1 MIAQLPLDT
10 HIPSLAPPFVTP
22 PIAALLRRAYA
33 LVSALALAASVS
45 EAQGERLSYADA
57 LQRAL
62 GRNERILGAAAGID
76 RAKAER
82 DAARGRRLPD
92 INLSGR
98 STRID
103 DDIVIDLDPI
113 RQVILKLH
121 PQVPAAAIP
130 PFRAQVQGERFNNL
144 TLNATLPLF
153 AGGRIAAGIR
163 AADGAVTSARAQ
175 ERSTSAEVS
184 SELAQRYFGLQLAI
198 QNRLTRQATRESLLQ
213 HVSRAQSLERNGQ
226 IARAE
231 RLRAEVS
238 LAEAERELQQSVR
251 EEHLASLALANTL
264 SSDSAVVPSTP
275 LFRLTTLAP
284 LDSFQTLAAHNNP
297 ILARLAAEQ
306 ARAHAGV
313 SAARGELLPSLGAFA
328 QRELYTKDLTL
339 LQPTWAAG
347 IALSFPIFQGGQ
359 RLARIE
365 AARAQERQ
373 VELLRA
379 RAARDINMLTALRYE
394 QVEQARD
401 QLTAL
406 EATGALAQESLRAQQ
421 VAFAA
426 GLGTSLDVVDAE
438 QALARVQL
446 GMLKAQ
452 YDADVALAS
461 LLEAAGAS
469 ERLPDYIPTE
479 GGR

>member
-1 MIAQLPLDT
+1 M
-10 HIPSLAPPFVTP
+10 PSLPSYATLRL
-22 PIAALLRRAYA
+22 AALCTLFAC
-33 LVSALALAASVS
+33 AATNAG
-45 EAQGERLSYADA
+45 AQGEQLSFAQA
-57 LQRAL
+57 LERARS
-62 GRNERILGAAAGID
+62 RNERILGAAVGVD

-92 INLSGR
+92 ISVSGR
-98 STRID
+98 ATRID

-113 RQVILKLH
+113 RSVILKLH
-121 PQVPAAAIP
+121 PTVPAAAIP

-153 AGGRIAAGIR
+153 AGGRIMAGVR
-163 AADGAVTSARAQ
+163 AADGAIEAARQ
-175 ERSTSAEVS
+175 QQRSTNGEIA

-198 QNRLTRQATRESLLQ
+198 QNRITRQSMRKSLLQ
-213 HVSRAQSLERNGQ
+213 HVTRAQTLERNGQ

-231 RLRAEVS
+231 RLRAEVA
-238 LAEAERELQQSVR
+238 LAESNRELQQATR
-251 EEHLASLALANTL
+251 DERLASLALSNTL
-264 SSDSAVVPSTP
+264 SSDSAVVPTTQ
-275 LFRLTTLAP
+275 LFTLGTLAP
-284 LDSFQTLAAHNNP
+284 LDSFQSLASKRNP
-297 ILARLAAEQ
+297 VLARIAAEKSR
-306 ARAHAGV
+306 AREGV
-313 SAARGELLPSLGAFA
+313 KAALGEMLPSVGVFA

-347 IALSFPIFQGGQ
+347 IALTFPIFQGGQ

-365 AARAQERQ
+365 SARAQERQ

-379 RAARDINMLTALRYE
+379 RAQRDIAMLTALRYE

-401 QLTAL
+401 QFAAL
-406 EATGALAQESLRAQQ
+406 EATRALAQESVRAQQ

-426 GLGTSLDVVDAE
+426 GLATSLDVVDAE

-446 GMLKAQ
+446 GLLKAQ
-452 YDADVALAS
+452 YDADVALAG
-461 LLEAAGAS
+461 LLEAAGVS
-469 ERLPDYIPTE
+469 ETLPTYISSE